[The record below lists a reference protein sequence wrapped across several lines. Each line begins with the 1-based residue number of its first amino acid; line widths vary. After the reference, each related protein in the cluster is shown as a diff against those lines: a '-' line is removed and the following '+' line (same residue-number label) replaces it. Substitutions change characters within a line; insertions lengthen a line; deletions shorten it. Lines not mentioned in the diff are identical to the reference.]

1 MYQMQISPIAHRHPR
16 IAILSSVIFICVRTL
31 QTWPEIT
38 LISTFSPF
46 AAVLIVVK
54 GCDTIPMKGGDFV
67 KDFQDYCS
75 YLLEKTVTEPASVPA
90 MAKIYT
96 VDSLTPEN
104 LQALMQN
111 YSEEILAAAGG
122 LAMYYLRIYH
132 EWLEQQ
138 LP

>member
-1 MYQMQISPIAHRHPR
+1 M
-16 IAILSSVIFICVRTL
+16 
-31 QTWPEIT
+31 
-38 LISTFSPF
+38 
-46 AAVLIVVK
+46 
-54 GCDTIPMKGGDFV
+54 
-67 KDFQDYCS
+67 KDFQDYCN
-75 YLLEKTVTEPASVPA
+75 YLLKKTVAEPDSVPA

-111 YSEEILAAAGG
+111 YSEEILTAAGG

-132 EWLEQQ
+132 EWFEQQ